1 MGEIENYREK
11 LEKFRKEIDK
21 IDDEIVDLLNK
32 RGEIVLKIGKI
43 KKLHNLEIK
52 QPNREFEILGRI
64 QSRSTIYK
72 KSIQAIWKEILKA
85 SRKIQG

>member
-43 KKLHNLEIK
+43 KKQHNLKTK
-52 QPNREFEILGRI
+52 QPNRENEILKRI
-64 QSRSTIYK
+64 QNRSTIYK
-72 KSIQAIWKEILKA
+72 KSIQAIWKKILKA
-85 SRKIQG
+85 SRNIQG